1 MRIQGQ
7 LPAEAFVVRLDGN
20 SMCPS
25 HISCGLSWKHGCRR
39 WEVMIINTVERS
51 EHESLTAAAASVLT
65 CPLHLCPQVVPG
77 WVGVCRFC
85 CFAVQQYCS
94 TATAA
99 LPRPHNGNISQSW
112 FITGRHQRVARV
124 PSLTLALKSRQHII
138 HSWLFFILSNLHNP
152 LFFIIEEMQE
162 QTPSGFLFFFFFV
175 SNFIQLGLIKHL
187 RQRGTRLQVCNGWSL
202 SLMWDLYFIKLCK
215 ACSPGGS
222 DRQIF
227 KWTDLFQIT
236 SVKLWT
242 DYWINLSTK
251 PWCRLYW
258 ETHETT
264 HTHAHTQQW

>member
-1 MRIQGQ
+1 
-7 LPAEAFVVRLDGN
+7 
-20 SMCPS
+20 
-25 HISCGLSWKHGCRR
+25 
-39 WEVMIINTVERS
+39 MIINTVERS
-51 EHESLTAAAASVLT
+51 EHESLRAAAASVLT

-124 PSLTLALKSRQHII
+124 PSLKTSHTGSKVKTAHHSFMTLLYPFKPAQS
-138 HSWLFFILSNLHNP
+138 FIFHYWRDAGADTLRISVL
-152 LFFIIEEMQE
+152 
-162 QTPSGFLFFFFFV
+162 FFFV

-187 RQRGTRLQVCNGWSL
+187 RQRGTRLQVCNGRSL

-222 DRQIF
+222 DRLIF

-236 SVKLWT
+236 LVKLWT
-242 DYWINLSTK
+242 DYGINLSTK
-251 PWCRLYW
+251 PWCKLYW